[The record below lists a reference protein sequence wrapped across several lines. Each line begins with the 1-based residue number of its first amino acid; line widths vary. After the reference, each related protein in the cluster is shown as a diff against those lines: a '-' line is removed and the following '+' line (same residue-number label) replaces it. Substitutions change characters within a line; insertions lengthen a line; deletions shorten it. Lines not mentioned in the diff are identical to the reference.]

1 MHNVSIQI
9 LIILLYKF
17 RFRLCWIPG
26 ILQFTFGYEFT
37 LEDAVFLERE
47 KVLHKTRRVN
57 FRNINRLYI
66 EAALL
71 DRLPNEC
78 LYQNFKLSRNFRSII
93 CSVIISLSEFI
104 CESSISIIKDL
115 LKFQAI
121 IKFKYITVCCC

>member
-1 MHNVSIQI
+1 MKNDMHNVSIQI

-71 DRLPNEC
+71 DRLTNEC
-78 LYQNFKLSRNFRSII
+78 LYQNFKLSLS
-93 CSVIISLSEFI
+93 CKLVVYSMTVSLRVY
-104 CESSISIIKDL
+104 L
-115 LKFQAI
+115 
-121 IKFKYITVCCC
+121 